1 MGTPAG
7 QMQVQIP
14 QGNMMMRQLGVMV
27 ALAISVALGVAVVL
41 WSQTPNYSLLYSNL
55 GDRELSAVV
64 SGLQQSGVEYKL
76 DAGSGAILV
85 PSSKVDELRLQ
96 LAGLGLPRGGGQ
108 GFELLEKDTGFGGS
122 QAIEKAR
129 IQRALEGEIA
139 RSIVTIQSVRSAR
152 VLLAI
157 PKQSVFLRHRKKPSA
172 SVVVDM
178 HQGRELKKSEVAAI
192 LHLVSSA
199 VPMLD
204 ATQVTIVDQKG
215 SLLSSKTSNDTMSMT
230 SNQFEY
236 KQGVEEH
243 LIGRVENILLPIVGM
258 GAIRAS
264 VSADVDFTITE
275 QTQEQYNPD
284 LPALRSEQVTE
295 EQSSL
300 AGAHGIPGA
309 LSNQPPV
316 AGVAPEVVA
325 GGEAANEAPAASMNV
340 NKRAIKNYELDKKIS
355 HTKLST
361 GRIKRVS
368 VAVVI
373 DNKQGAVT
381 AEGVAGASV
390 AYTTEEIAKFTRLV
404 KEAVG
409 FDELRGDSVTVTNLA
424 FIQPEVPA
432 ALPEIPLWEQAW
444 VLDIAKQAVGGIFAL
459 ILIFVVLK
467 PTIKSLLEK
476 PTVAMVT
483 EGAQGMVMGADG
495 NMVAAGGGMAQGN
508 MASAS
513 AGGAPLAL
521 ESDEELMM
529 LEAPK
534 SYEQRLEMAQKIAGE
549 DPKRV
554 AQVMKTWI
562 QE

>member
-1 MGTPAG
+1 MATSAEQATIQLSPN
-7 QMQVQIP
+7 
-14 QGNMMMRQLGVMV
+14 NMMVRQLGVML

-41 WSQTPNYSLLYSNL
+41 WSQTPNYSLLYSSL
-55 GDRELSAVV
+55 GDRELSEVM

-76 DAGSGAILV
+76 EAGSGAILV
-85 PSSKVDELRLQ
+85 PSSQVDELRLK

-108 GFELLEKDTGFGGS
+108 GFELLEKETGFGGS

-178 HQGRELKKSEVAAI
+178 HQGRELNKPEVAAI

-199 VPMLD
+199 VPQLD
-204 ATQVTIVDQKG
+204 VSQVTVVDQKG
-215 SLLSSKTSNDTMSMT
+215 ALLSAKTSNDVMSLT
-230 SNQFEY
+230 SNQFEF

-243 LIGRVENILLPIVGM
+243 LINRVESILLPIVGA

-264 VSADVDFTITE
+264 VSADVDFTTTE

-284 LPALRSEQVTE
+284 LAALRSEQVTE
-295 EQSSL
+295 EQSNL
-300 AGAHGIPGA
+300 AGVQGVPGA
-309 LSNQPPV
+309 LSNQPPA
-316 AGVAPEVVA
+316 AGVAPEVA
-325 GGEAANEAPAASMNV
+325 EGELGSTASATTNV
-340 NKRAIKNYELDKKIS
+340 NKRSIKNYELDKKIS
-355 HTKLST
+355 HTKLSS
-361 GRIKRVS
+361 GRVKRIT

-381 AEGVAGASV
+381 AEGGASASEPYSDEDV
-390 AYTTEEIAKFTRLV
+390 AKFTVLV

-409 FDELRGDSVTVTNLA
+409 FNALRGDSVTITNLA
-424 FIQPEVPA
+424 FRQPDVPV
-432 ALPEIPLWEQAW
+432 ALPEVPLWEQAW
-444 VLDIAKQAVGGIFAL
+444 VLDAAKQVVGGVFAL
-459 ILIFVVLK
+459 ILIFFVLR
-467 PTIKSLLEK
+467 PTIKTLLEK
-476 PTVAMVT
+476 PTAT
-483 EGAQGMVMGADG
+483 GLP
-495 NMVAAGGGMAQGN
+495 AGGQGTQMTPSGAMATEAR
-508 MASAS
+508 ASQS
-513 AGGAPLAL
+513 AGERSLEL

-562 QE
+562 KE

>member
-1 MGTPAG
+1 MQTP
-7 QMQVQIP
+7 QT
-14 QGNMMMRQLGVMV
+14 NMMLRQVGVML
-27 ALAISVALGVAVVL
+27 ALAVSVALGVAVVL

-85 PSSKVDELRLQ
+85 PSTEVDELRLK

-108 GFELLEKDTGFGGS
+108 GFELLEKESGFGTS
-122 QAIEKAR
+122 HSIEKVR

-157 PKQSVFLRHRKKPSA
+157 PKQSVFLRHRSSPSA

-178 HQGRELKKSEVAAI
+178 HQGRELKKGEVAAI

-199 VPMLD
+199 VPRLD
-204 ATQVTIVDQKG
+204 STHVTIVDQKG
-215 SLLSSKTSNDTMSMT
+215 TLLSSRSSDDSMSMT
-230 SNQFEY
+230 SNQFQY

-243 LIGRVENILLPIVGM
+243 LINRVESILLPIVGA

-284 LPALRSEQVTE
+284 LLSLRSEQVTE
-295 EQSSL
+295 EKSNL
-300 AGAHGIPGA
+300 AGAQGVPGA
-309 LSNQPPV
+309 LSNQPPA
-316 AGVAPEVVA
+316 AGVAPEVV
-325 GGEAANEAPAASMNV
+325 GIEASASAVSGSMNI
-340 NKRAIKNYELDKKIS
+340 NKREVKNYELDKKIS
-355 HTKLST
+355 HTQLST
-361 GRIKRVS
+361 GRLKRIT

-373 DNKQGAVT
+373 DNKQGT
-381 AEGVAGASV
+381 STEGVVTSE
-390 AYTTEEIAKFTRLV
+390 AYTVDNLAKFTNLV
-404 KEAVG
+404 KEAIG
-409 FDELRGDSVTVTNLA
+409 FNELRGDSVTVTNLA
-424 FIQPEVPA
+424 FKLPEVLAP
-432 ALPEIPLWEQAW
+432 LPEIPLWEQPW
-444 VLDIAKQAVGGIFAL
+444 VLNLAKQAVGGIFAL
-459 ILIFVVLK
+459 LLIFVVLK
-467 PTIKSLLEK
+467 PTIKSLLAK
-476 PTVAMVT
+476 PAPSVLPTALQGVMVGEDGQPKAQSG
-483 EGAQGMVMGADG
+483 EGGQY
-495 NMVAAGGGMAQGN
+495 
-508 MASAS
+508 
-513 AGGAPLAL
+513 AL
-521 ESDEELMM
+521 ETDEELMR

-534 SYEQRLEMAQKIAGE
+534 SYEQRLLMAQKIAGE

>member
-1 MGTPAG
+1 MATPASQAAL
-7 QMQVQIP
+7 QMQTP
-14 QGNMMMRQLGVMV
+14 QTNMMLRQVGVML
-27 ALAISVALGVAVVL
+27 ALAVSVALGVAVVL

-85 PSSKVDELRLQ
+85 PSTEVDELRLK

-108 GFELLEKDTGFGGS
+108 GFELLEKESGFGTS
-122 QAIEKAR
+122 HSIEKVR

-157 PKQSVFLRHRKKPSA
+157 PKQSVFLRHRSSPSA

-178 HQGRELKKSEVAAI
+178 HQGRELKKGEVAAI

-199 VPMLD
+199 VPRLD
-204 ATQVTIVDQKG
+204 STHVTIVDQKG
-215 SLLSSKTSNDTMSMT
+215 TLLSSRSSDDSMSMT
-230 SNQFEY
+230 SNQFQY

-243 LIGRVENILLPIVGM
+243 LINRVESILLPIVGA

-284 LPALRSEQVTE
+284 LLSLRSEQVTE
-295 EQSSL
+295 EKSNL
-300 AGAHGIPGA
+300 AGAQGVPGA
-309 LSNQPPV
+309 LSNQPPA
-316 AGVAPEVVA
+316 AGVAPEVV
-325 GGEAANEAPAASMNV
+325 GIEAAASAVSGAMNI
-340 NKRAIKNYELDKKIS
+340 NKREVKNYELDKKIS
-355 HTKLST
+355 HTQLST
-361 GRIKRVS
+361 GRLKRIT

-373 DNKQGAVT
+373 DNKQGT
-381 AEGVAGASV
+381 STEGVVTSE
-390 AYTTEEIAKFTRLV
+390 AYTVDNLAKFTNLV
-404 KEAVG
+404 KEAIG
-409 FDELRGDSVTVTNLA
+409 FNELRGDSVTVTNLA
-424 FIQPEVPA
+424 FKLPEVLAP
-432 ALPEIPLWEQAW
+432 LPEIPLWEQPW
-444 VLDIAKQAVGGIFAL
+444 VLNLAKQAVGGIFAL
-459 ILIFVVLK
+459 LLIFVVLK
-467 PTIKSLLEK
+467 PTIKSLLAK
-476 PTVAMVT
+476 PAPSVLPTALQGVMVGEDGQPKAQSG
-483 EGAQGMVMGADG
+483 EGGQY
-495 NMVAAGGGMAQGN
+495 
-508 MASAS
+508 
-513 AGGAPLAL
+513 AL
-521 ESDEELMM
+521 ETDEELMR

-534 SYEQRLEMAQKIAGE
+534 SYEQRLLMAQKIAGE

>member
-1 MGTPAG
+1 MSTPAN
-7 QMQVQIP
+7 QAAMQIP
-14 QGNMMMRQLGVMV
+14 QSNMMIRQLGVML
-27 ALAISVALGVAVVL
+27 ALAVSVALGVAVVL

-76 DAGSGAILV
+76 EAGSGAILV
-85 PSSKVDELRLQ
+85 PSSQVDELRLK

-108 GFELLEKDTGFGGS
+108 GFELLEKDMGFGAS
-122 QAIEKAR
+122 NSIEKVR

-152 VLLAI
+152 VLLAV

-178 HQGRELKKSEVAAI
+178 HQGRELKKSEVSAV

-199 VPMLD
+199 VPQLD
-204 ATQVTIVDQKG
+204 ASQVTIVDQKG
-215 SLLSSKTSNDTMSMT
+215 ALLSSRSSNDAMSMT
-230 SNQFEY
+230 SNQFEF

-243 LIGRVENILLPIVGM
+243 LMGRVENILLPIVGA

-264 VSADVDFTITE
+264 VAAEVDFTITE

-284 LPALRSEQVTE
+284 LLALRSEQITE
-295 EQSSL
+295 EQSNL
-300 AGAHGIPGA
+300 AGTQGVPGA
-309 LSNQPPV
+309 LSNQPP
-316 AGVAPEVVA
+316 AGGVAPEVAEGAETEGAA
-325 GGEAANEAPAASMNV
+325 GSMNM
-340 NKRAIKNYELDKKIS
+340 NKRSIKNYELDKKIS

-361 GRIKRVS
+361 GRLKRVT

-373 DNKQGAVT
+373 DNKVSVG
-381 AEGVAGASV
+381 AEGNAASEP
-390 AYTTEEIAKFTRLV
+390 YSEEDIAKFVGLV
-404 KEAVG
+404 KEAIG
-409 FDELRGDSVTVTNLA
+409 FNELRGDSVTVTNLE
-424 FIQPEVPA
+424 FRKPEVPA
-432 ALPEIPLWEQAW
+432 ALPEVPLWEQPWA
-444 VLDIAKQAVGGIFAL
+444 LDLAKQAVGGIFAL
-459 ILIFVVLK
+459 LLIFVVLK

-476 PTVAMVT
+476 PTVAMLPA
-483 EGAQGMVMGADG
+483 GAQGMTIGPDG
-495 NMVAAGGGMAQGN
+495 MPMAIPE
-508 MASAS
+508 
-513 AGGAPLAL
+513 GGANQAASGDALGL
-521 ESDEELMM
+521 ESDEDLLL
-529 LEAPK
+529 LESPK

>member
-1 MGTPAG
+1 MATSAEQATIQLSPN
-7 QMQVQIP
+7 
-14 QGNMMMRQLGVMV
+14 NMMVRQLGVML

-55 GDRELSAVV
+55 GDRELSEVM

-76 DAGSGAILV
+76 EAGSGAILV
-85 PSSKVDELRLQ
+85 PSSQVDELRLK

-108 GFELLEKDTGFGGS
+108 GFELLEKETGFGGS

-178 HQGRELKKSEVAAI
+178 HQGRELNKPEVAAI

-199 VPMLD
+199 VPQLD
-204 ATQVTIVDQKG
+204 VSQVTVVDQKG
-215 SLLSSKTSNDTMSMT
+215 ALLSAKTSNDVMSLT
-230 SNQFEY
+230 SNQFEF

-243 LIGRVENILLPIVGM
+243 LINRVESILLPIVGA

-264 VSADVDFTITE
+264 VSADVDFTTTE

-284 LPALRSEQVTE
+284 LAALRSEQVTE
-295 EQSSL
+295 EQSNL
-300 AGAHGIPGA
+300 AGVQGVPGA
-309 LSNQPPV
+309 LSNQPPA
-316 AGVAPEVVA
+316 AGVAPEVA
-325 GGEAANEAPAASMNV
+325 EGELGSTASATTNV
-340 NKRAIKNYELDKKIS
+340 NKRSIKNYELDKKIS
-355 HTKLST
+355 HTKLSS
-361 GRIKRVS
+361 GRVKRIT

-381 AEGVAGASV
+381 AEGGASASEPYSDEDV
-390 AYTTEEIAKFTRLV
+390 AKFTVLV

-409 FDELRGDSVTVTNLA
+409 FNALRGDSVTITNLA
-424 FIQPEVPA
+424 FRQPDVPV
-432 ALPEIPLWEQAW
+432 ALPEVPLWEQAW
-444 VLDIAKQAVGGIFAL
+444 VLDAAKQVVGGVFAL
-459 ILIFVVLK
+459 ILIFFVLR
-467 PTIKSLLEK
+467 PTIKTLLEK
-476 PTVAMVT
+476 PTAT
-483 EGAQGMVMGADG
+483 GLP
-495 NMVAAGGGMAQGN
+495 AGGQGTQMTPSGVMATEAR
-508 MASAS
+508 ASQS
-513 AGGAPLAL
+513 AGERSLEL

-562 QE
+562 KE

>member
-1 MGTPAG
+1 MATPASQAAL
-7 QMQVQIP
+7 QMQTP
-14 QGNMMMRQLGVMV
+14 QTNMMLRQVGVML
-27 ALAISVALGVAVVL
+27 ALAVSVALGVAVVL

-85 PSSKVDELRLQ
+85 PSTEVDELRLK

-108 GFELLEKDTGFGGS
+108 GFELLEKESGFGTS
-122 QAIEKAR
+122 HSIEKVR

-157 PKQSVFLRHRKKPSA
+157 PKQSVFLRHRSSPSA

-178 HQGRELKKSEVAAI
+178 HQGRELKKGEVAAI

-199 VPMLD
+199 VPRLD
-204 ATQVTIVDQKG
+204 STHVTIVDQKG
-215 SLLSSKTSNDTMSMT
+215 TLLSSRSSDDSMSMT
-230 SNQFEY
+230 SNQFQY

-243 LIGRVENILLPIVGM
+243 LINRVESILLPIVGA

-284 LPALRSEQVTE
+284 LLSLRSEQVTE
-295 EQSSL
+295 EKSNL
-300 AGAHGIPGA
+300 AGAQGVPGA
-309 LSNQPPV
+309 LSNQPPA
-316 AGVAPEVVA
+316 AGVAPEVV
-325 GGEAANEAPAASMNV
+325 GIEAAASAVSGSMNI
-340 NKRAIKNYELDKKIS
+340 NKREVKNYELDKKIS
-355 HTKLST
+355 HTQLST
-361 GRIKRVS
+361 GRLKRIT

-373 DNKQGAVT
+373 DNKQGT
-381 AEGVAGASV
+381 STEGVVTSE
-390 AYTTEEIAKFTRLV
+390 AYTVDNLAKFTNLV
-404 KEAVG
+404 KEAIG
-409 FDELRGDSVTVTNLA
+409 FNELRGDSVTVTNLA
-424 FIQPEVPA
+424 FKLPEVLAP
-432 ALPEIPLWEQAW
+432 LPEIPLWEQPW
-444 VLDIAKQAVGGIFAL
+444 VLNLAKQAVGGIFAL
-459 ILIFVVLK
+459 LLIFVVLK
-467 PTIKSLLEK
+467 PTIKSLLAK
-476 PTVAMVT
+476 PAPSVLPTALQGVMVGEDGQPKAQSG
-483 EGAQGMVMGADG
+483 EGGQY
-495 NMVAAGGGMAQGN
+495 
-508 MASAS
+508 
-513 AGGAPLAL
+513 AL
-521 ESDEELMM
+521 ETDEELMR

-534 SYEQRLEMAQKIAGE
+534 SYEQRLLMAQKIAGE

>member
-1 MGTPAG
+1 MATPAQQANM
-7 QMQVQIP
+7 QMQSSS
-14 QGNMMMRQLGVMV
+14 GNMVMRQAGVMV
-27 ALAISVALGVAVVL
+27 ALAVSVALGVAVVL

-55 GDRELSAVV
+55 GDRELSVVV
-64 SGLQQSGVEYKL
+64 SGLQQAGVEYKL
-76 DAGSGAILV
+76 EAGSGAILV
-85 PSSKVDELRLQ
+85 PSSKVDELRLK

-108 GFELLEKDTGFGGS
+108 GFELLEKETGFGAS
-122 QAIEKAR
+122 HSIEKVR

-172 SVVVDM
+172 SVVIDLY
-178 HQGRELKKSEVAAI
+178 QGRALKKGEVAAI

-199 VPMLD
+199 VPQLD
-204 ATQVTIVDQKG
+204 STQVTIVDQKG
-215 SLLSSKTSNDTMSMT
+215 TLLSARSSDDSMSMT
-230 SNQFEY
+230 SNQFEF

-243 LIGRVENILLPIVGM
+243 LINRVESILLPIVGA

-284 LPALRSEQVTE
+284 LPSLRSEQITE

-300 AGAHGIPGA
+300 AGAQGVPGA
-309 LSNQPPV
+309 LSNQPPL
-316 AGVAPEVVA
+316 AGVAPEVA
-325 GGEAANEAPAASMNV
+325 ETTSGGATGSMNV

-355 HTKLST
+355 HTQLST
-361 GRIKRVS
+361 GRLKRIT

-373 DNKQGAVT
+373 DNKQAVSTEGAVSS
-381 AEGVAGASV
+381 E
-390 AYTTEEIAKFTRLV
+390 AYNVEDLQKFTNLV
-404 KEAVG
+404 KEAIG
-409 FDELRGDSVTVTNLA
+409 FNELRGDSVTVTNLA
-424 FIQPEVPA
+424 FKQPDTLAP
-432 ALPEIPLWEQAW
+432 LPEIPLWEQAW

-459 ILIFVVLK
+459 LLIFVVLK
-467 PTIKSLLEK
+467 PTIKSLLAK
-476 PTVAMVT
+476 PVVSQLPMAM
-483 EGAQGMVMGADG
+483 EGTMVGPDG
-495 NMVAAGGGMAQGN
+495 QVMSRPSQEGSGENQ
-508 MASAS
+508 
-513 AGGAPLAL
+513 LAL
-521 ESDEELMM
+521 ENDEELMR

-534 SYEQRLEMAQKIAGE
+534 SYEQRLAMAQKIAGE

>member
-1 MGTPAG
+1 MATSAEQATIQLSPN
-7 QMQVQIP
+7 
-14 QGNMMMRQLGVMV
+14 NMMVRQLGVML

-55 GDRELSAVV
+55 GDRELSEVM

-76 DAGSGAILV
+76 EAGSGAILV
-85 PSSKVDELRLQ
+85 PSSQVDELRLK

-108 GFELLEKDTGFGGS
+108 GFELLEKETGFGGS

-178 HQGRELKKSEVAAI
+178 HQGRELNKPEVAAI

-199 VPMLD
+199 VPQLD
-204 ATQVTIVDQKG
+204 VSQVTVVDQKG
-215 SLLSSKTSNDTMSMT
+215 ALLSAKTSNDVMSLT
-230 SNQFEY
+230 SNQFEF

-243 LIGRVENILLPIVGM
+243 LINRVESILLPIVGA

-264 VSADVDFTITE
+264 VSADVDFTTTE

-284 LPALRSEQVTE
+284 LAALRSEQVTE
-295 EQSSL
+295 EQSNL
-300 AGAHGIPGA
+300 AGVQGVPGA
-309 LSNQPPV
+309 LSNQPPA
-316 AGVAPEVVA
+316 AGVAPEVA
-325 GGEAANEAPAASMNV
+325 EGELGSTPSATTNV
-340 NKRAIKNYELDKKIS
+340 NKRSIKNYELDKKIS
-355 HTKLST
+355 HTKLSS
-361 GRIKRVS
+361 GRVKRIT

-381 AEGVAGASV
+381 AEGGASASEPYSDEDV
-390 AYTTEEIAKFTRLV
+390 AKFTVLV

-409 FDELRGDSVTVTNLA
+409 FNALRGDSVTITNLA
-424 FIQPEVPA
+424 FRQPDVPV
-432 ALPEIPLWEQAW
+432 ALPEVPLWEQAW
-444 VLDIAKQAVGGIFAL
+444 VLDAAKQVVGGVFAL
-459 ILIFVVLK
+459 ILIFFVLR
-467 PTIKSLLEK
+467 PTIKTLLEK
-476 PTVAMVT
+476 PTAT
-483 EGAQGMVMGADG
+483 GLP
-495 NMVAAGGGMAQGN
+495 AGGQGTQMTPSGAMATEAR
-508 MASAS
+508 ASQS
-513 AGGAPLAL
+513 AGERSLEL

-562 QE
+562 KE

>member
-1 MGTPAG
+1 MATPASQAAL
-7 QMQVQIP
+7 QMQTP
-14 QGNMMMRQLGVMV
+14 QTNMMLRQVGVML
-27 ALAISVALGVAVVL
+27 ALAVSVALGVAVVL

-85 PSSKVDELRLQ
+85 PSTDVDELRLKM
-96 LAGLGLPRGGGQ
+96 AGLGLPRGGGQ
-108 GFELLEKDTGFGGS
+108 GFELLEKESGFGAS
-122 QAIEKAR
+122 DSIEKVR

-157 PKQSVFLRHRKKPSA
+157 PKQSVFLRHRSTPSA

-178 HQGRELKKSEVAAI
+178 HQGRELKKGEVAAI

-199 VPMLD
+199 VPQLD
-204 ATQVTIVDQKG
+204 STHVTIVDQKG
-215 SLLSSKTSNDTMSMT
+215 TLLSSRSSDDSMSMT
-230 SNQFEY
+230 SNQFQF

-243 LIGRVENILLPIVGM
+243 LINRVESILLPIVGA
-258 GAIRAS
+258 GSIRAS

-284 LPALRSEQVTE
+284 LLSLRSEQVTV

-300 AGAHGIPGA
+300 AGTQGVPGA
-309 LSNQPPV
+309 LSNQPPA
-316 AGVAPEVVA
+316 AGVAPEVA
-325 GGEAANEAPAASMNV
+325 EAAPEVALAEAAANAASGAMNV
-340 NKRAIKNYELDKKIS
+340 NKREVKNYELDKKIS
-355 HTKLST
+355 HTQLST
-361 GRIKRVS
+361 GRLKRIT

-373 DNKQGAVT
+373 DNKQGT
-381 AEGVAGASV
+381 STEGVVTSE
-390 AYTTEEIAKFTRLV
+390 AYTVDNLAKFTNLV
-404 KEAVG
+404 KEAIG
-409 FDELRGDSVTVTNLA
+409 FNELRGDSVTVTNLA
-424 FIQPEVPA
+424 FKLPEVLAP
-432 ALPEIPLWEQAW
+432 LPEIPLWEQPW
-444 VLDIAKQAVGGIFAL
+444 VLNLAKQAVGGIFAL
-459 ILIFVVLK
+459 LLIFVVLK
-467 PTIKSLLEK
+467 PTIKSLLAK
-476 PTVAMVT
+476 PAPSVLPTALQGVMVGEDGQPKAQSG
-483 EGAQGMVMGADG
+483 EGGQY
-495 NMVAAGGGMAQGN
+495 
-508 MASAS
+508 
-513 AGGAPLAL
+513 AL
-521 ESDEELMM
+521 ETDEELMR

-534 SYEQRLEMAQKIAGE
+534 SYEQRLLMAQKIAGE

>member
-1 MGTPAG
+1 MATPA
-7 QMQVQIP
+7 QQTIQSPPI
-14 QGNMMMRQLGVMV
+14 NMMLRQLGVMV
-27 ALAISVALGVAVVL
+27 ALAVSVALGVAVVL

-76 DAGSGAILV
+76 DAGSGAVLV
-85 PSSKVDELRLQ
+85 PSSKVDELRLKM
-96 LAGLGLPRGGGQ
+96 AGLGLPRGGGQ
-108 GFELLEKDTGFGGS
+108 GFELLEKDMGFGAS
-122 QAIEKAR
+122 HSIEKVR

-172 SVVVDM
+172 SVVIDM
-178 HQGRELKKSEVAAI
+178 HQGRSLQKGEVAAI

-199 VPMLD
+199 VPQLD
-204 ATQVTIVDQKG
+204 STQVTIVDQKG
-215 SLLSSKTSNDTMSMT
+215 TLLSSRVSNDSMSMT

-236 KQGVEEH
+236 KQGVENH
-243 LIGRVENILLPIVGM
+243 LIDRVESILLPIVGS

-264 VSADVDFTITE
+264 AAVDVDFTVTE

-284 LPALRSEQVTE
+284 LPSLRSEQVSE
-295 EQSSL
+295 VQSSI
-300 AGAHGIPGA
+300 AGAMGIPGA
-309 LSNQPPV
+309 LSNQPP
-316 AGVAPEVVA
+316 AGGVAPENV
-325 GGEAANEAPAASMNV
+325 GEGSTKEGSPNSMNV

-361 GRIKRVS
+361 GRLKRVT

-373 DNKQGAVT
+373 DNKQTVS
-381 AEGVAGASV
+381 AEGVVSSEAYASD
-390 AYTTEEIAKFTRLV
+390 ELAKLTALV
-404 KEAVG
+404 KEAIG
-409 FDELRGDSVTVTNLA
+409 FNELRGDSVTVTNLK
-424 FIQPEVPA
+424 FKQPEVPA
-432 ALPEIPLWEQAW
+432 LLPEVPLIEQPW
-444 VLDIAKQAVGGIFAL
+444 VLDAAKQAVGVVFAL

-467 PTIKSLLEK
+467 PTIKSLLAK
-476 PTVAMVT
+476 PTIAMAGVQET
-483 EGAQGMVMGADG
+483 MIGADG
-495 NMVAAGGGMAQGN
+495 QPVAAGVPGLPAGQAGN
-508 MASAS
+508 D
-513 AGGAPLAL
+513 GLLAL
-521 ESDEELMM
+521 EDDELLR

-534 SYEQRLEMAQKIAGE
+534 SYEQRLDMAQKIASE

-562 QE
+562 QDNG

>member
-1 MGTPAG
+1 MATPAE
-7 QMQVQIP
+7 QATMQLP
-14 QGNMMMRQLGVMV
+14 QSNMMMRQLGVML

-76 DAGSGAILV
+76 EAGSGAILV
-85 PSSKVDELRLQ
+85 PTSEVDELRLK

-178 HQGRELKKSEVAAI
+178 HQGRELKKPEVAAI

-199 VPMLD
+199 VPQLD
-204 ATQVTIVDQKG
+204 VTQVTIVDQKG
-215 SLLSSKTSNDTMSMT
+215 SLLSSKTSNDVMSMT
-230 SNQFEY
+230 SNQFEF

-243 LIGRVENILLPIVGM
+243 LINRVENILLPIVGA

-264 VSADVDFTITE
+264 VSAEVDFTVTE

-295 EQSSL
+295 EQSTL
-300 AGAHGIPGA
+300 AGAQGVPGA
-309 LSNQPPV
+309 LSNQPPA
-316 AGVAPEVVA
+316 AGEAPEV
-325 GGEAANEAPAASMNV
+325 AADAATGKSSDTRNV
-340 NKRAIKNYELDKKIS
+340 NKRSIKNYELDKKIS
-355 HTKLST
+355 HTKLSS
-361 GRIKRVS
+361 GRVKRVT

-373 DNKQGAVT
+373 DNKQGVIT
-381 AEGVAGASV
+381 AEGAAGASEP
-390 AYTTEEIAKFTRLV
+390 YTDEDMAKFTSIV
-404 KEAVG
+404 KEAIG
-409 FDELRGDSVTVTNLA
+409 FNELRGDSVTITNLA
-424 FIQPEVPA
+424 FRQPEALA

-444 VLDIAKQAVGGIFAL
+444 VLDVAKQVIGGVFAL
-459 ILIFVVLK
+459 ILIFFVLK

-476 PTVAMVT
+476 PKAVGSSVGGEGTVMVPSGSMVT
-483 EGAQGMVMGADG
+483 D
-495 NMVAAGGGMAQGN
+495 AGGQA
-508 MASAS
+508 AS
-513 AGGAPLAL
+513 GAPLAL

-562 QE
+562 HE

>member
-1 MGTPAG
+1 MATPAE
-7 QMQVQIP
+7 QATMQLP
-14 QGNMMMRQLGVMV
+14 QSNMMMRQLGVML

-76 DAGSGAILV
+76 EAGSGAILV

-178 HQGRELKKSEVAAI
+178 HQGRELHKPEVAAI

-199 VPMLD
+199 VPQLD

-215 SLLSSKTSNDTMSMT
+215 SLLSSKTSNDVMSMT
-230 SNQFEY
+230 SNQFEF

-243 LIGRVENILLPIVGM
+243 LINRVENILLPIVGA

-264 VSADVDFTITE
+264 VSAEVDFTVTE

-295 EQSSL
+295 EQSTL
-300 AGAHGIPGA
+300 AGTQGVPGA
-309 LSNQPPV
+309 LSNQPP
-316 AGVAPEVVA
+316 ATGVAPEVAA
-325 GGEAANEAPAASMNV
+325 GTATDESSGAKNV
-340 NKRAIKNYELDKKIS
+340 NKRSIKNYELDKKIS

-361 GRIKRVS
+361 GRIKRVT

-373 DNKQGAVT
+373 DDRQGAIT
-381 AEGVAGASV
+381 AEGAAGTSEP
-390 AYTTEEIAKFTRLV
+390 YTDEDIAKFTSIV
-404 KEAVG
+404 KEAIG
-409 FDELRGDSVTVTNLA
+409 FNELRGDSVTITNLA
-424 FIQPEVPA
+424 FRQPELPL

-444 VLDIAKQAVGGIFAL
+444 VLDVAKQVVGGVFAL
-459 ILIFVVLK
+459 ILIFFVLK
-467 PTIKSLLEK
+467 PTIKTLLAK
-476 PTVAMVT
+476 PTVATLSAGT
-483 EGAQGMVMGADG
+483 EGAIMAPSGSMMADKRG
-495 NMVAAGGGMAQGN
+495 VQ
-508 MASAS
+508 S
-513 AGGAPLAL
+513 AGDSPLAL

-534 SYEQRLEMAQKIAGE
+534 SYEQRLDMAQKIAGE

>member
-1 MGTPAG
+1 MATSAEQATIQLSPN
-7 QMQVQIP
+7 
-14 QGNMMMRQLGVMV
+14 NMMVRQLGVML

-55 GDRELSAVV
+55 GDRELSEVM

-76 DAGSGAILV
+76 EAGSGAILV
-85 PSSKVDELRLQ
+85 PSSQVDELRLK

-108 GFELLEKDTGFGGS
+108 GFELLEKETGFGGS

-178 HQGRELKKSEVAAI
+178 HQGRELNKPEVAAI

-199 VPMLD
+199 VPQLD
-204 ATQVTIVDQKG
+204 VSQVTVVDQKG
-215 SLLSSKTSNDTMSMT
+215 ALLSAKTSNDVMSLT
-230 SNQFEY
+230 SNQFEF

-243 LIGRVENILLPIVGM
+243 LINRVESILLPIVGA

-264 VSADVDFTITE
+264 VSADVDFTTTE

-284 LPALRSEQVTE
+284 LAALRSEQVTE
-295 EQSSL
+295 EQSNL
-300 AGAHGIPGA
+300 AGVQGVPGA
-309 LSNQPPV
+309 LSNQPPA
-316 AGVAPEVVA
+316 AGVAPEVA
-325 GGEAANEAPAASMNV
+325 EGELGSTASATTNV
-340 NKRAIKNYELDKKIS
+340 NKRSIKNYELDKKIS
-355 HTKLST
+355 HTKLSS
-361 GRIKRVS
+361 GRVKRIT

-381 AEGVAGASV
+381 AEGGASASEPYSDEDV
-390 AYTTEEIAKFTRLV
+390 AKFTVLV

-409 FDELRGDSVTVTNLA
+409 FNALRGDSVTITNLA
-424 FIQPEVPA
+424 FRQPDVPV
-432 ALPEIPLWEQAW
+432 ALPEVPLWEQAW
-444 VLDIAKQAVGGIFAL
+444 VLDAAKQVVGGVFAL
-459 ILIFVVLK
+459 ILIFFVLR
-467 PTIKSLLEK
+467 PTIKTLLEK
-476 PTVAMVT
+476 PT
-483 EGAQGMVMGADG
+483 
-495 NMVAAGGGMAQGN
+495 AAGLPAGGQGTQMTPSGAMATEAR
-508 MASAS
+508 ASQS
-513 AGGAPLAL
+513 AGERSLEL

-562 QE
+562 KE

>member
-1 MGTPAG
+1 MATSAEQATIQLSPN
-7 QMQVQIP
+7 
-14 QGNMMMRQLGVMV
+14 NMMVRQLGVML

-55 GDRELSAVV
+55 GDRELSEVM

-76 DAGSGAILV
+76 EAGSGAILV
-85 PSSKVDELRLQ
+85 PSSQVDELRLK

-108 GFELLEKDTGFGGS
+108 GFELLEKETGFGGS

-178 HQGRELKKSEVAAI
+178 HQGRELNKPEVAAI

-199 VPMLD
+199 VPQLD
-204 ATQVTIVDQKG
+204 VSQVTVVDQKG
-215 SLLSSKTSNDTMSMT
+215 ALLSAKTSNDVMSLT
-230 SNQFEY
+230 SNQFEF

-243 LIGRVENILLPIVGM
+243 LINRVESILLPIVGA

-264 VSADVDFTITE
+264 VSADVDFTTTE

-284 LPALRSEQVTE
+284 LAALRSEQVTE
-295 EQSSL
+295 EQSNL
-300 AGAHGIPGA
+300 AGVQGVPGA
-309 LSNQPPV
+309 LSNQPPA
-316 AGVAPEVVA
+316 AGVAPEVA
-325 GGEAANEAPAASMNV
+325 EGELGSTASATTNV
-340 NKRAIKNYELDKKIS
+340 NKRSIKNYELDKKIS
-355 HTKLST
+355 HTKLSS
-361 GRIKRVS
+361 GRVKRIT

-381 AEGVAGASV
+381 AEGGASASEPYSDEDV
-390 AYTTEEIAKFTRLV
+390 AKFTVLV

-409 FDELRGDSVTVTNLA
+409 FNALRGDSVTITNLA
-424 FIQPEVPA
+424 FRQPDVPV
-432 ALPEIPLWEQAW
+432 ALPEVPLWEQAW
-444 VLDIAKQAVGGIFAL
+444 VLDAAKQVVGGVFAL
-459 ILIFVVLK
+459 ILIFFVLR
-467 PTIKSLLEK
+467 PTIKTLLEK
-476 PTVAMVT
+476 PT
-483 EGAQGMVMGADG
+483 
-495 NMVAAGGGMAQGN
+495 AAGLPASGQGTQMTPSGAMATEAR
-508 MASAS
+508 ASQS
-513 AGGAPLAL
+513 AGERSLEL

-562 QE
+562 KE

>member
-1 MGTPAG
+1 MATPA
-7 QMQVQIP
+7 QQAIQSS
-14 QGNMMMRQLGVMV
+14 QTNMLLRQLGVMV
-27 ALAISVALGVAVVL
+27 ALAVSVALGVAVVL

-76 DAGSGAILV
+76 DAGSGAVLV
-85 PSSKVDELRLQ
+85 PSSKVDELRLKM
-96 LAGLGLPRGGGQ
+96 AGLGLPRGGGQ
-108 GFELLEKDTGFGGS
+108 GFELLEKDMGFGAS
-122 QAIEKAR
+122 HSIEKVR

-172 SVVVDM
+172 SVVIDM
-178 HQGRELKKSEVAAI
+178 HQGRSLQKGEVAAI

-199 VPMLD
+199 VPQLD
-204 ATQVTIVDQKG
+204 STQVTIVDQKG
-215 SLLSSKTSNDTMSMT
+215 TLLSSRVSNDSMSMT

-236 KQGVEEH
+236 KQGVENH
-243 LIGRVENILLPIVGM
+243 LIDRVESILLPIVGS

-264 VSADVDFTITE
+264 AAVDVDFTVTE

-284 LPALRSEQVTE
+284 LPSLRSEQVSE
-295 EQSSL
+295 VQSTL
-300 AGAHGIPGA
+300 AGIMGVPGA
-309 LSNQPPV
+309 LSNQPP
-316 AGVAPEVVA
+316 AGGVAPENA
-325 GGEAANEAPAASMNV
+325 GEGSTQEGSSSSMNV

-361 GRIKRVS
+361 GRLKRVT

-373 DNKQGAVT
+373 DNKQAVS
-381 AEGVAGASV
+381 AEGVVSSE
-390 AYTTEEIAKFTRLV
+390 AYTTDELAKLTALV
-404 KEAVG
+404 KEAIG
-409 FDELRGDSVTVTNLA
+409 FNELRGDSVTVTNLK
-424 FIQPEVPA
+424 FKQPEVPA
-432 ALPEIPLWEQAW
+432 LLPEIPLIEQPW
-444 VLDIAKQAVGGIFAL
+444 VLDAAKQAVGVVFAL

-467 PTIKSLLEK
+467 PTIKSLLAK
-476 PTVAMVT
+476 PTVAMAASQETMIGVD
-483 EGAQGMVMGADG
+483 GLPMAAAGVPALPGGQVGADG
-495 NMVAAGGGMAQGN
+495 LLV
-508 MASAS
+508 
-513 AGGAPLAL
+513 L
-521 ESDEELMM
+521 EDDAELKM

-562 QE
+562 QDNG

>member
-1 MGTPAG
+1 MATPAEQATM
-7 QMQVQIP
+7 QMQIP
-14 QGNMMMRQLGVMV
+14 QGNLMMRQLGIMI
-27 ALAISVALGVAVVL
+27 ALAVSVALGVAVVL
-41 WSQTPNYSLLYSNL
+41 WSQTPNYSMLYSNL
-55 GDRELSAVV
+55 ADRELSAVV

-76 DAGSGAILV
+76 EAGSGAILV
-85 PSSKVDELRLQ
+85 PSSKVDELRIK

-108 GFELLEKDTGFGGS
+108 GFELLEKDTGFGAS
-122 QAIEKAR
+122 HSIEKVR

-139 RSIVTIQSVRSAR
+139 RSITTIQSIRSAR

-157 PKQSVFLRHRKKPSA
+157 PKQSIFLRHRKKPSA

-178 HQGRELKKSEVAAI
+178 YRGRTLKKSDVASI

-199 VPMLD
+199 VPQLD
-204 ATQVTIVDQKG
+204 VSQVTVVDQRG
-215 SLLSSKTSNDTMSMT
+215 TLLSSKKSNDAISMT
-230 SNQFEY
+230 NNQFEF

-243 LIGRVENILLPIVGM
+243 LIGRIESILSPIVGV
-258 GAIRAS
+258 GSIRATAS
-264 VSADVDFTITE
+264 VDVDFTVTE

-284 LPALRSEQVTE
+284 LSALRSEQVTE

-300 AGAHGIPGA
+300 AGAQGVPGA
-309 LSNQPPV
+309 LSNQPPI
-316 AGVAPEVVA
+316 AGVAPEVA
-325 GGEAANEAPAASMNV
+325 TGSEGGSQAAASMNV

-361 GRIKRVS
+361 GQLKRVT

-373 DNKQGAVT
+373 DNKQGA
-381 AEGVAGASV
+381 AGADGTSTSEPYS
-390 AYTTEEIAKFTRLV
+390 AEDIAKFTSIV
-404 KEAVG
+404 KEAIG
-409 FDELRGDSVTVTNLA
+409 FNELRGDSVTVTNLA
-424 FIQPEVPA
+424 FIKPAIPE

-476 PTVAMVT
+476 PAVAMMPA
-483 EGAQGMVMGADG
+483 EAQGMVAGPDG
-495 NMVAAGGGMAQGN
+495 MMVPGQMAQ
-508 MASAS
+508 
-513 AGGAPLAL
+513 AGGAQLAL
-521 ESDEELMM
+521 ESDEELML

-549 DPKRV
+549 
-554 AQVMKTWI
+554 
-562 QE
+562 

>member
-1 MGTPAG
+1 MATPAE
-7 QMQVQIP
+7 QATMQIP
-14 QGNMMMRQLGVMV
+14 QGNMMLRQLGVMV

-41 WSQTPNYSLLYSNL
+41 WSQSPNYSMLYSNL

-64 SGLQQSGVEYKL
+64 SGLQQSGVDYKL
-76 DAGSGAILV
+76 EAGSGAVLV
-85 PSSKVDELRLQ
+85 PSSKVDELRLK

-108 GFELLEKDTGFGGS
+108 GFELLEKETGFGGS

-139 RSIVTIQSVRSAR
+139 RSITTIQSVRSAR

-178 HQGRELKKSEVAAI
+178 YQGRELKKPEVDAI

-199 VPMLD
+199 VPQLD

-215 SLLSSKTSNDTMSMT
+215 ALLSSKSSNDTMSMT
-230 SNQFEY
+230 SNQFEF

-243 LIGRVENILLPIVGM
+243 LIGRVESILLPIVGS

-264 VSADVDFTITE
+264 VSADVDFTVTE

-284 LPALRSEQVTE
+284 LPALRSEQITE
-295 EQSSL
+295 EQNSL
-300 AGAHGIPGA
+300 AGAGGVPGA
-309 LSNQPPV
+309 LSNQPP
-316 AGVAPEVVA
+316 AQGVAPEV
-325 GGEAANEAPAASMNV
+325 AAEGAENGALGSAMNV
-340 NKRAIKNYELDKKIS
+340 NRKAIKNYELDKKIS

-361 GRIKRVS
+361 GRLKRIT

-373 DNKQGAVT
+373 DNKQALVT
-381 AEGVAGASV
+381 ADEAAAASEP
-390 AYTTEEIAKFTRLV
+390 YTIEELAKFTSIV

-409 FDELRGDSVTVTNLA
+409 FNELRGDRVTVTNLA
-424 FIQPEVPA
+424 FKQPEA
-432 ALPEIPLWEQAW
+432 LGALPEIPLLEQAW
-444 VLDIAKQAVGGIFAL
+444 VLDVAKQAVGAIFVL
-459 ILIFVVLK
+459 ILVFVVLK
-467 PTIKSLLEK
+467 PTIQKLLEK
-476 PTVAMVT
+476 PTVTGLPDGSQVA
-483 EGAQGMVMGADG
+483 VMTP
-495 NMVAAGGGMAQGN
+495 GGGMVSQGGVAQ
-508 MASAS
+508 S
-513 AGGAPLAL
+513 GAETALGL
-521 ESDEELMM
+521 ESDEELML

-562 QE
+562 H

>member
-1 MGTPAG
+1 MATPASQAAL
-7 QMQVQIP
+7 QMQTP
-14 QGNMMMRQLGVMV
+14 QTNMMLRQVGVML
-27 ALAISVALGVAVVL
+27 ALAVSVALGVAVVL

-85 PSSKVDELRLQ
+85 PSTEVDELRLK

-108 GFELLEKDTGFGGS
+108 GFELLEKESGFGTS
-122 QAIEKAR
+122 HSIEKVR

-157 PKQSVFLRHRKKPSA
+157 PKQSVFLRHRSSPSA

-178 HQGRELKKSEVAAI
+178 HQGRELKKGEVAAI

-199 VPMLD
+199 VPQLD
-204 ATQVTIVDQKG
+204 STHVTIVDQKG
-215 SLLSSKTSNDTMSMT
+215 TLLSSRSSDDSMSMT
-230 SNQFEY
+230 SNQFQF

-243 LIGRVENILLPIVGM
+243 LINRVESILLPIVGA

-284 LPALRSEQVTE
+284 LLSLRSEQVTE

-300 AGAHGIPGA
+300 AGAQGVPGA
-309 LSNQPPV
+309 LSNQPPA
-316 AGVAPEVVA
+316 AGVAPEVV
-325 GGEAANEAPAASMNV
+325 GIEAAASVASGSMNI
-340 NKRAIKNYELDKKIS
+340 NKRAVKNYELDKKIS
-355 HTKLST
+355 HTQLST
-361 GRIKRVS
+361 GRLTRIT

-373 DNKQGAVT
+373 DNIQGAS
-381 AEGVAGASV
+381 AEGVATSE
-390 AYTTEEIAKFTRLV
+390 AYTVDDLAKFTNLV
-404 KEAVG
+404 KEAIG
-409 FDELRGDSVTVTNLA
+409 FNELRGDSVTVTNLA
-424 FIQPEVPA
+424 FKLPEVLAP
-432 ALPEIPLWEQAW
+432 LPEIPLWEQPW
-444 VLDIAKQAVGGIFAL
+444 VLNLAKQAVGGIFAL
-459 ILIFVVLK
+459 LLIFVVLK
-467 PTIKSLLEK
+467 PTIKSLLAK
-476 PTVAMVT
+476 PVTSVLPTALQGVMVGEDGQPKAQSG
-483 EGAQGMVMGADG
+483 EGGQY
-495 NMVAAGGGMAQGN
+495 
-508 MASAS
+508 
-513 AGGAPLAL
+513 AL
-521 ESDEELMM
+521 EADEELMR

-534 SYEQRLEMAQKIAGE
+534 SYEQRLVMAQKIAGE

>member
-1 MGTPAG
+1 MATPAD
-7 QMQVQIP
+7 QVTMQIP
-14 QGNMMMRQLGVMV
+14 QGNMMIRQLGIML
-27 ALAISVALGVAVVL
+27 ALAVSVALGVAVVL

-76 DAGSGAILV
+76 EAGSGAVLV
-85 PSSKVDELRLQ
+85 PSSEVDELRLQ

-108 GFELLEKDTGFGGS
+108 GFELLEKDTGFGAS
-122 QAIEKAR
+122 HSIEKVG

-178 HQGRELKKSEVAAI
+178 HQGRELKKSEVSAI

-199 VPMLD
+199 VPQLD
-204 ATQVTIVDQKG
+204 ASQVTIVDQKG
-215 SLLSSKTSNDTMSMT
+215 SLLSSRTSDDVMSMT
-230 SNQFEY
+230 SNQFEF
-236 KQGVEEH
+236 KQGVEDH
-243 LIGRVENILLPIVGM
+243 LIGRVENILLPIVGA
-258 GAIRAS
+258 GSIRAS

-284 LPALRSEQVTE
+284 LLALRSEQVTE
-295 EQSSL
+295 EQSNM
-300 AGAHGIPGA
+300 AGVQGIPGA
-309 LSNQPPV
+309 LSNQPP
-316 AGVAPEVVA
+316 ANGIAPEVVTGA
-325 GGEAANEAPAASMNV
+325 EPASGSSGSMNM
-340 NKRAIKNYELDKKIS
+340 NKRSIKNYELDKKIS

-361 GRIKRVS
+361 GRLKRVT

-373 DNKQGAVT
+373 DNKQGVAT
-381 AEGVAGASV
+381 AEGGVASE
-390 AYTTEEIAKFTRLV
+390 AYSEEDLAKFKSLV
-404 KEAVG
+404 KEAIG
-409 FDELRGDSVTVTNLA
+409 FNELRGDSVTITNIA
-424 FIQPEVPA
+424 FKQPEVPG

-459 ILIFVVLK
+459 LLIFVVLK

-476 PTVAMVT
+476 PTVAMLPA
-483 EGAQGMVMGADG
+483 GAQGMATGVDG
-495 NMVAAGGGMAQGN
+495 VPMAVPAGAAGQ
-508 MASAS
+508 
-513 AGGAPLAL
+513 AGGVPLAL

-562 QE
+562 QN